1 MVAEEERS
9 VKVKTNLEYKSDFG
23 SAWHLAEKCF

>member
-1 MVAEEERS
+1 MVAEEERG